1 LTAVINNG
9 GTRKALNLADLLK
22 RSIVDGDFAPGR
34 FLPSERSLAKQHGL
48 GNRTVRRALK
58 LLESDALVVA
68 EDRRGYR
75 VLARGNE
82 PDKGCPLAFIVSD
95 PSMEDPIRSD
105 FFTLMLAELQRAAD
119 ASQWSLLG
127 VGRQGRTS
135 GQVVEQLRGARA
147 CGAIVDSIEPDLLK
161 AIRDAGIP
169 AVTADAWRDDAGLDG
184 VLQDSFTGGLQA
196 ASCLVS
202 RGHRN
207 IGWLGL
213 KLDTDDAGLV
223 VERFSGAVGGL
234 ARAGI
239 ALPHHLRME
248 VSEGIS
254 EETREAARKMLSG
267 PDRPTAILALWQGT
281 AHAVIQAADDLE
293 LTLGKDLEMVGWSTL
308 EQYHTSYVS
317 SFRTQPVQPAVV
329 WSIREMAEL
338 CITRLAQRRA
348 NPTLPVTKTRITTSL
363 KLPE

>member
-1 LTAVINNG
+1 LTATINNG

-22 RSIVDGDFAPGR
+22 CSIVDGDFAPGH

-75 VLARGNE
+75 VLSRVNQ
-82 PDKGCPLAFIVSD
+82 PDRGCPLAFVVSD
-95 PSMEDPIRSD
+95 PSLEDPIRSS
-105 FFTLMLAELQRAAD
+105 FFRTMLAELQRAAG
-119 ASQWSLLG
+119 ARQWSLLG
-127 VGRQGRTS
+127 VGRQNRTP
-135 GQVVEQLRGARA
+135 GEIVEHLRAARA
-147 CGAIVDSIEPDLLK
+147 AGAVVDSIEPDLLS
-161 AIRDAGIP
+161 AIRKAGLP
-169 AVTADAWRDDAGLDG
+169 AVTADAWRDDVELDA

-196 ASCLVS
+196 ASYLAS

-213 KLDTDDAGLV
+213 KLDTDDTGLV

-234 ARAGI
+234 SRAGI
-239 ALPHHLRME
+239 PLPDHLRME
-248 VSEGIS
+248 VTQGSS
-254 EETREAARKMLSG
+254 EEAYRAARKMLSAS
-267 PDRPTAILALWQGT
+267 DRPTAVLALWQGT
-281 AHAVIQAADDLE
+281 ADAVVQAANDLN

-308 EQYHTSYVS
+308 EQYHTIYVS
-317 SFRTQPVQPAVV
+317 RFHTQPVQPAVV
-329 WSIREMAEL
+329 WSIREMAEV

-348 NPTLPVTKTRITTSL
+348 DPKLPVTKTRIPTSL
-363 KLPE
+363 KLPK